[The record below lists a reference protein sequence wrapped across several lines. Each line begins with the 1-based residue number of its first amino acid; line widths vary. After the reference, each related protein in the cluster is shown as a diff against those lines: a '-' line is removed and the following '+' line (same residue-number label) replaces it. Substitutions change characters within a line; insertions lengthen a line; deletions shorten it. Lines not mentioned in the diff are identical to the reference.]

1 MAMAP
6 YSISMA
12 EWPTPKQLQVEPGQ
26 SCSMVSF
33 MNTRFFMLPGM
44 PLAQPMQNWKC
55 RGAFSTPF
63 FK

>member
-1 MAMAP
+1 
-6 YSISMA
+6 MA

-44 PLAQPMQNWKC
+44 PLAQPMQNWKW